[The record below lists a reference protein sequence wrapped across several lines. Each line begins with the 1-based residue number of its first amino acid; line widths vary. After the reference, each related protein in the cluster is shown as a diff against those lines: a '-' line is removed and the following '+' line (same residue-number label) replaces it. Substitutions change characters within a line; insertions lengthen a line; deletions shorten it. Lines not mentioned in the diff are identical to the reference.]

1 MKILIS
7 LLLITLQLALQVG
20 VPIHKHFCEMDGVFT
35 SVVLK
40 IDHECEE
47 EAPQKALPP
56 CCQAAQAKSCETQVS
71 EDDCCSDE
79 LEVVKTTLDQ
89 SHQDGFNWISS
100 FDLAPFQSS
109 NVLTF
114 YLKNLSPRR
123 SSTQTHY
130 RPPPLFERGRDIQ
143 TLHQVWRIWCWIL
156 VLSKYLVI
164 K

>member
-1 MKILIS
+1 MKLLIS
-7 LLLITLQLALQVG
+7 LLLVTLQLALQVG

-40 IDHECEE
+40 IDHECED
-47 EAPQKALPP
+47 EAPKNELPP
-56 CCQAAQAKSCETQVS
+56 CCQAKQDQNCEAQINK
-71 EDDCCSDE
+71 DDCCSDE

-89 SHQDGFNWISS
+89 SRQDGFNWNSS

-130 RPPPLFERGRDIQ
+130 RPPPLFERGRDIR
-143 TLHQVWRIWCWIL
+143 TLHQVWRI
-156 VLSKYLVI
+156 
-164 K
+164 

>member
-1 MKILIS
+1 
-7 LLLITLQLALQVG
+7 
-20 VPIHKHFCEMDGVFT
+20 MDGVFT

-40 IDHECEE
+40 IDHECKD
-47 EAPQKALPP
+47 EAPKNELPP
-56 CCQAAQAKSCETQVS
+56 CCQAKQDQNCEAQINK
-71 EDDCCSDE
+71 DDCCSDE

-89 SHQDGFNWISS
+89 SRQDGFNWNSS

-130 RPPPLFERGRDIQ
+130 RPPPLFERGRDIR
-143 TLHQVWRIWCWIL
+143 TLHQVWRI
-156 VLSKYLVI
+156 
-164 K
+164 

>member
-1 MKILIS
+1 MFELYICSVKLLIS
-7 LLLITLQLALQVG
+7 LLLVTLQLALQVG
-20 VPIHKHFCEMDGVFT
+20 VHIHKHFCEMDGVFT

-40 IDHECEE
+40 IDHECKD
-47 EAPQKALPP
+47 EAPKNELPP
-56 CCQAAQAKSCETQVS
+56 CCQAKQDQNCEAQINK
-71 EDDCCSDE
+71 DDCCSDE

-89 SHQDGFNWISS
+89 SHQEGYNWNSS

-114 YLKNLSPRR
+114 YLKNFSPRR

-143 TLHQVWRIWCWIL
+143 TLQQVWRI
-156 VLSKYLVI
+156 
-164 K
+164 

>member
-1 MKILIS
+1 MFELYICSVKLLIS
-7 LLLITLQLALQVG
+7 LLLVTLQLALQVG

-40 IDHECEE
+40 IDHECED
-47 EAPQKALPP
+47 EAPKNELPP
-56 CCQAAQAKSCETQVS
+56 CCQAKQDQNCEAQINK
-71 EDDCCSDE
+71 DDCCSDE

-89 SHQDGFNWISS
+89 SRQDGFNWNSS

-130 RPPPLFERGRDIQ
+130 RPPPLFERGRDIR
-143 TLHQVWRIWCWIL
+143 TLHQVWRI
-156 VLSKYLVI
+156 
-164 K
+164 

>member
-1 MKILIS
+1 MKSVLAVF
-7 LLLITLQLALQVG
+7 LITLQLALQVG

-40 IDHECEE
+40 IDHKCEE

-71 EDDCCSDE
+71 DDDCCSDE

-89 SHQDGFNWISS
+89 SHQDGFNWNSS
-100 FDLAPFQSS
+100 FDLAPVQSS

-114 YLKNLSPRR
+114 YLKHLSPRR

-130 RPPPLFERGRDIQ
+130 RPPPLFERGRDLH
-143 TLHQVWRIWCWIL
+143 TLHQVWRI
-156 VLSKYLVI
+156 
-164 K
+164 

>member
-1 MKILIS
+1 MKLLIS
-7 LLLITLQLALQVG
+7 LLLVTLQLALQVG

-40 IDHECEE
+40 IDHECKD
-47 EAPQKALPP
+47 EAPKNELPP
-56 CCQAAQAKSCETQVS
+56 CCQAKQDQNCEAQINK
-71 EDDCCSDE
+71 DDCCSDE

-89 SHQDGFNWISS
+89 SRQDGFNWNSS

-130 RPPPLFERGRDIQ
+130 RPPPLFERGRDIR
-143 TLHQVWRIWCWIL
+143 TLHQVWRI
-156 VLSKYLVI
+156 
-164 K
+164 